1 MPAPSLCPSAGLI
14 TPTQMADL
22 FFLVPIGRLMT
33 TVLERPE
40 TQALRA
46 TATPASPRTSSLDA
60 SDTSSVL
67 GAKGPFH
74 RRVGLRALAVLIL
87 IGIWWLVASWGEPD
101 PVIRPSPALV
111 WESFVQLNTVH
122 DGVRGYNGQLLYE
135 HLAISLRR
143 ILIGSLIGVL
153 GGLAL
158 GLVLGTVS
166 WIRVMLEPL
175 VTFVRALPPLAYF
188 SLFVIWFGIDESP
201 KIWLL
206 AVAALPPVAVATAAA
221 VGAAPV
227 SLIESARALGASR
240 ADTIRDVILPSAL
253 PEILTGIRIAVGIAY
268 SSVVAAETING
279 LPGIGGLVRD
289 AQRYNNTAT
298 VLVGIIAIGL
308 SGLIIDGLLSAL
320 GRRAA
325 PWRGRG

>member
-1 MPAPSLCPSAGLI
+1 
-14 TPTQMADL
+14 
-22 FFLVPIGRLMT
+22 MT
-33 TVLERPE
+33 TLLERP
-40 TQALRA
+40 TKQSRSSGAAL
-46 TATPASPRTSSLDA
+46 ATPRTAALDA

-67 GAKGPFH
+67 GAKGPFR
-74 RRVGLRALAVLIL
+74 RRVGLRVLAVLIL
-87 IGIWWLVASWGEPD
+87 IGVWWLVASSGEPD
-101 PVIRPSPALV
+101 PVIRPSPGLV
-111 WESFVQLNTVH
+111 WDAFVQLNTVH
-122 DGVRGYNGQLLYE
+122 DGVRGYNGQFLYE
-135 HLAISLRR
+135 HLGISLGR
-143 ILIGSLIGVL
+143 ILLGSLIGIVGGLVL
-153 GGLAL
+153 GV
-158 GLVLGTVS
+158 VLGTVS

-188 SLFVIWFGIDESP
+188 SLFVIWFGIDETP

-240 ADTIRDVILPSAL
+240 LDTIRDVTLPSAL

-320 GRRAA
+320 GRRVA

>member
-1 MPAPSLCPSAGLI
+1 
-14 TPTQMADL
+14 
-22 FFLVPIGRLMT
+22 MT
-33 TVLERPE
+33 TVLDRPS
-40 TQALRA
+40 
-46 TATPASPRTSSLDA
+46 TPSARLGASTSAPRSGSLDA

-67 GAKGPFH
+67 GAHGPFR

-87 IGIWWLVASWGEPD
+87 VGVWWLVAAWGEPD

-111 WESFVQLNTVH
+111 WDAFVQLNTVH
-122 DGVRGYNGQLLYE
+122 DGVRGYNGQFLYE

-143 ILIGSLIGVL
+143 ILLGSLIGIAGGLVL
-153 GGLAL
+153 GV
-158 GLVLGTVS
+158 VLGTVS

-188 SLFVIWFGIDESP
+188 SLFVIWFGIDETP

-221 VGAAPV
+221 VVAAPV
-227 SLIESARALGASR
+227 SLVESARALGAGR
-240 ADTIRDVILPSAL
+240 FDTVRDVILPSAL

-308 SGLIIDGLLSAL
+308 SGLVIDGLLSAL

>member
-1 MPAPSLCPSAGLI
+1 
-14 TPTQMADL
+14 
-22 FFLVPIGRLMT
+22 MT
-33 TVLERPE
+33 TVLERP
-40 TQALRA
+40 TALGQRPNDRA
-46 TATPASPRTSSLDA
+46 GTPRTSSLDA

-67 GAKGPFH
+67 AAKGPFR
-74 RRVGLRALAVLIL
+74 RRVGLRVLAVLIL
-87 IGIWWLVASWGEPD
+87 VGVWWLVANWGGQD

-111 WESFVQLNTVH
+111 WDAFVQLNTVH
-122 DGVRGYNGQLLYE
+122 DGVRGYNGQFLYE
-135 HLAISLRR
+135 HLAISLGR
-143 ILIGSLIGVL
+143 ILLGSVIGIAGGLVL
-153 GGLAL
+153 GV
-158 GLVLGTVS
+158 VLGTVS
-166 WIRVMLEPL
+166 WIRVMAEPL

-188 SLFVIWFGIDESP
+188 SLFVIWFGIDETP

-240 ADTIRDVILPSAL
+240 FDTIRDVVLPSAL

-289 AQRYNNTAT
+289 AQRYNNTPT
-298 VLVGIIAIGL
+298 VLVGIIAIGI

-320 GRRAA
+320 GRRVA

>member
-1 MPAPSLCPSAGLI
+1 
-14 TPTQMADL
+14 
-22 FFLVPIGRLMT
+22 MT
-33 TVLERPE
+33 TVLERP
-40 TQALRA
+40 A
-46 TATPASPRTSSLDA
+46 TGRRPATPETRAPRTAALDA

-67 GAKGPFH
+67 AAKGPFR
-74 RRVGLRALAVLIL
+74 RRVGLRTLAILIL
-87 IGIWWLVASWGEPD
+87 IGLWWLVANWGEPD
-101 PVIRPSPALV
+101 AVIRPSPALV
-111 WESFVQLNTVH
+111 WEAFVQLNTVH
-122 DGVRGYNGQLLYE
+122 DGVRGYNGQFLYE
-135 HLAISLRR
+135 HLAISLGR
-143 ILIGSLIGVL
+143 ILLGSLIGIV

-158 GLVLGTVS
+158 GVVLGTVS
-166 WIRVMLEPL
+166 WIRVMAEPL

-188 SLFVIWFGIDESP
+188 SLFVIWFGIDETP

-240 ADTIRDVILPSAL
+240 FDIVRDVTLPSAL

-289 AQRYNNTAT
+289 AQRYNNTPT

-308 SGLIIDGLLSAL
+308 SGLIIDGLLSLL
-320 GRRAA
+320 GRRLA
-325 PWRGRG
+325 PWRGRC